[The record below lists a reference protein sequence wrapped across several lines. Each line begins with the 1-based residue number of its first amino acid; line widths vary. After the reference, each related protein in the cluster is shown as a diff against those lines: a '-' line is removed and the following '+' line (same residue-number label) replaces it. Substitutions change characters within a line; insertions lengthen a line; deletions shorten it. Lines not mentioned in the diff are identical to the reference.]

1 MSIYFQKISNA
12 RAHQQ
17 TRKMAK
23 WKRSTETEEKH
34 CAKDMKTGKGQVK
47 S

>member
-1 MSIYFQKISNA
+1 MTYIQMSIYFQKISNA

-23 WKRSTETEEKH
+23 WKGAQKQKRNTVLKI
-34 CAKDMKTGKGQVK
+34 
-47 S
+47 